1 MSLIKFL
8 VIILGIIILIIFP
21 YAYYEYQG
29 NKLLY
34 LFFTV
39 ISSFALFYNFRK
51 ESIFFET
58 FFSLLLWL
66 GFWFKFSVQIAFLN
80 SMFPEGFGKF
90 SHKPE
95 AYDEVILVSQ
105 VAVLALIFSSYLRER
120 FFFSYPELELN
131 KKEPKNLIQFYLKF
145 KKKIIHLLVISVI
158 VIFCTNLIFS
168 FFQKGT
174 VPDLILPYGLN
185 NIFKWLLMFGFA
197 SFFSL
202 IIYLEFLI
210 KKKNSNNILKFGFL
224 ENFFSS
230 ISSISRAM
238 IFNSTAL
245 FYGYYRL
252 VELNNQKVDKKKFIK
267 YFFLVLVLFL
277 ISLIIVS
284 KIRQS
289 NDFPIGHEVH
299 KYLPPIEFETESVL
313 MSETT
318 KNAMI
323 VVNDLVL
330 EINQILFLISGRWVG
345 VDALMAVQ
353 SVENKGFN
361 LIFDSLNE
369 KFDYSNSFYENKIK
383 KSLHTYKRQP
393 KVYTIYVPGI
403 VGYLYYSSSLI
414 FVFISIVILSIFCAF
429 IELLSYKISK
439 NNLIFASL
447 IGNVLAYRLAHFGY
461 MPLNSYKIL
470 LAIFINLLIFYSIL
484 KIINHLYKK

>member
-1 MSLIKFL
+1 MSLIKTTLF
-8 VIILGIIILIIFP
+8 ILGTLILIIFP
-21 YAYYEYQG
+21 FAYIEYRG
-29 NKLLY
+29 DKFYY
-34 LFFTV
+34 LIFTFT
-39 ISSFALFYNFRK
+39 SSFALFYNFRK
-51 ESIFFET
+51 GSIFFET

-95 AYDEVILVSQ
+95 AYDEIILVSQ
-105 VAVLALIFSSYLRER
+105 VAILALIFSSYLRER
-120 FFFSYPELELN
+120 FFFSYTDLELN
-131 KKEPKNLIQFYLKF
+131 KKEPKDLIKFYLKF
-145 KKKIIHLLVISVI
+145 KKKIIFLLATFVLITISI
-158 VIFCTNLIFS
+158 NLNFS

-174 VPDLILPYGLN
+174 IPDFILPFGLN

-224 ENFFSS
+224 ENFISS
-230 ISSISRAM
+230 ISAISRAM
-238 IFNSTAL
+238 IFNSTAI

-252 VELNNQKVDKKKFIK
+252 IELNNLKIDKKKFIK
-267 YFFLVLVLFL
+267 YFFFILVLFL
-277 ISLIIVS
+277 ISLIVVS

-299 KYLPPIEFETESVL
+299 EYFPTIETETVL
-313 MSETT
+313 KSEVAINTL
-318 KNAMI
+318 I
-323 VVNDLVL
+323 VVNDFVL
-330 EINQILFLISGRWVG
+330 EINQILFLIAGRWVG
-345 VDALMAVQ
+345 VDSLMAVQ
-353 SVENKGFN
+353 AVENKGFS
-361 LIFDSLNE
+361 LIYESFNE
-369 KFDYSNSFYENKIK
+369 QFDYSNSFYENKIK
-383 KSLHTYKRQP
+383 GSLHTYQKEP

-414 FVFISIVILSIFCAF
+414 FVFISIVILSFFCAF
-429 IELLSYKISK
+429 IELISYKVSK
-439 NNLIFASL
+439 DNLIFASL

-470 LAIFINLLIFYSIL
+470 SAILINLLI
-484 KIINHLYKK
+484 LYLIFKAIHKLEKK

>member
-8 VIILGIIILIIFP
+8 IIILGVIILIIFP

-90 SHKPE
+90 SHYPN
-95 AYDEVILVSQ
+95 AYDEVILVSI
-105 VAVLALIFSSYLRER
+105 VAIFALIFSSLIREK
-120 FFFSYPELELN
+120 FLFSYVELESR
-131 KKEPKNLIQFYLKF
+131 KKEPQNIILFYTKY
-145 KKKIIHLLVISVI
+145 KKKIIYLLFCSLLIIISI
-158 VIFCTNLIFS
+158 NFNFS

-174 VPDLILPYGLN
+174 IPKFVLPFGLN

-197 SFFSL
+197 SFFSV
-202 IIYLEFLI
+202 IAYLEFLI
-210 KKKNSNNILKFGFL
+210 KKKNSNNIFKMSFI

-238 IFNSTAL
+238 IFNSTAI

-252 VELNNQKVDKKKFIK
+252 IELNNIKINKKKFIK
-267 YFFLVLVLFL
+267 YFFFICVLFL
-277 ISLIIVS
+277 ISLLVVS
-284 KIRQS
+284 KIRQA
-289 NDFPIGHEVH
+289 NNFPVGHEVH
-299 KYLPPIEFETESVL
+299 NYLPIID
-313 MSETT
+313 T
-318 KNAMI
+318 KNTI
-323 VVNDLVL
+323 VEPVNEFIVEPVNEFIR

-345 VDALMAVQ
+345 VDSVMAVQ
-353 SVENKGFN
+353 SIDNKGFH
-361 LIFDSLNE
+361 LLYESLDE

-383 KSLHTYKRQP
+383 GSFYSYEIKP

-403 VGYLYYSSSLI
+403 VGYLYYSNSLLFI
-414 FVFISIVILSIFCAF
+414 FICLVLLCFFCAF
-429 IELLSYKISK
+429 IELLSYKISQ
-439 NNLIFASL
+439 NNIIFASL

-470 LAIFINLLIFYSIL
+470 LAIFINLLILYSIF